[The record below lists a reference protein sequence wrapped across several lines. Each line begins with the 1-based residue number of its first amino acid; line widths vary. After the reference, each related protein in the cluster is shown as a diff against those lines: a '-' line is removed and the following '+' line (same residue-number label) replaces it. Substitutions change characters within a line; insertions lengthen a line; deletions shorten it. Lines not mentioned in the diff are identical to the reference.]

1 MGWSS
6 LHVVEYS
13 RVNDF
18 LYSEGGS
25 VAEWLRRRTCNS
37 EVTGSSPALTT

>member
-18 LYSEGGS
+18 LSSKNLPAWKVKSAHDPSGPPGGS
-25 VAEWLRRRTCNS
+25 LSRFS
-37 EVTGSSPALTT
+37 